1 VPVIASPVCVPTV
14 PVIRIPAISIGVG
27 RIAVS
32 IGVTGIAVVV
42 AVTGIA
48 IAVAIITGIAVPV
61 G

>member
-14 PVIRIPAISIGVG
+14 PGIRIPAISISVG

-32 IGVTGIAVVV
+32 VGVTGIAV

-48 IAVAIITGIAVPV
+48 IAVAIITRVAVPV